1 MYIWGFPGGSVVK
14 KKTNPPAKAGDVG
27 SIPGSGRSPGET
39 EWQPTAVFLTGK
51 SHGQSG
57 GYSPWSR
64 QESDTT
70 EQLKQQYVCLYIFN
84 ESESCSD
91 VSDSLWPHGLY
102 RLWNSPGQ
110 NTGVGS
116 LSLLQGIFPTQGL
129 KSGLP
134 HCRQILYQL
143 SHKDI
148 LKVLN
153 RFIRHYLEIPVPGC
167 YLTRNICWMPTRFSG
182 HLRFIKEEWHLSVRF
197 LSLHASR
204 SPQTINSEHND

>member
-1 MYIWGFPGGSVVK
+1 M
-14 KKTNPPAKAGDVG
+14 G
-27 SIPGSGRSPGET
+27 SIPGSERSPGET
-39 EWQPTAVFLTGK
+39 EWQPTAVFLPGK

-57 GYSPWSR
+57 GYRPWGR
-64 QESDTT
+64 QESDMT
-70 EQLKQQYVCLYIFN
+70 EQLKQQQYVCLYIFN

-91 VSDSLWPHGLY
+91 VSDSLWPRGLY
-102 RLWNSPGQ
+102 SPWRSPGQ

-129 KSGLP
+129 NPGLP

-167 YLTRNICWMPTRFSG
+167 YLARNICWMPTRFSG
-182 HLRFIKEEWHLSVRF
+182 HLRFFKEEWHLLVCF